1 MFSEA
6 IEKYLQ
12 HEQLNHIDLKAVF
25 FDMDGVLY
33 DSMGHHAASWT
44 QTFTEAGIHFHE
56 ELAYLNE
63 GRTGASTVLTAVTE
77 AQNRTA
83 TDDEIQKIYRR
94 KTEILHT
101 MPRVLPVD
109 GMKNML
115 EQVKNAGL
123 EIWIVTGSSHMRF
136 IDNLKVDFPDL
147 IDPAHVVTGKD
158 VKNGKPNP
166 EPYLLALEKS
176 HLEKQQ
182 AIVIE
187 NAPLGIQSAKAAG
200 LFTVAINTGILHN
213 EILTEAGCD
222 LLFSGGKELEKNWK
236 KLLYDIQRFNQ

>member
-1 MFSEA
+1 MFNDA
-6 IEKYLQ
+6 IERYLQ
-12 HEQLNHIDLKAVF
+12 QEQLNRFDLKAVF

-44 QTFTEAGIHFHE
+44 KAFTEAGIHFHE

-63 GRTGASTVLTAVTE
+63 GRTGASTVLTAVKE

-101 MPRVLPVD
+101 MSRALPVE

-136 IDNLKVDFPDL
+136 IDNLKVDFPGL
-147 IDPAHVVTGKD
+147 IDPTHVVTGKD
-158 VKNGKPNP
+158 VKHGKPHP
-166 EPYLLALEKS
+166 EPYLMALEKS
-176 HLEKQQ
+176 HLERQQ
-182 AIVIE
+182 AMVIE

-200 LFTVAINTGILHN
+200 LFTVAINTGILDDD
-213 EILTEAGCD
+213 ILTDNGCD
-222 LLFSGGKELEKNWK
+222 LLFDDGIELAKNWK
-236 KLLYDIQRFNQ
+236 KLLHGLQIFSQ